1 MQNKRSILWFVFA
14 FSLVM
19 LYDGWQRHL
28 GHPTMFGMSMETPDV
43 QANNAANKSTK
54 NSDVAVPADTKVAA
68 SAKAETAIEPNAN
81 NAQRGEI
88 VKVKTD
94 LLALEFNTQGAVL
107 QRAELLKQGD
117 LTDKTKNMVLL
128 DKSSERTYL
137 AQTGLTG
144 GTLPNHKTIYKL
156 ETNSR
161 ELADGKD
168 SLDLVFIGESGGVQ
182 VKQTYTLKR
191 GSYTIAV
198 KHEVVNKGEE
208 VVTPSLYLQLTRDG
222 NKPEVHSQ
230 ILSTFTPTTFTGPA
244 VYSEEKKFQKVEFK
258 SIADDKKERHL
269 KEGQQTWI
277 AMIQHYYVSAWIPK
291 DQGTHEFRTTKV
303 ADNLYSVA
311 NIQALGSLT
320 SGANKTIESSL
331 YVGPQDQKALEALA
345 PGLDLV
351 ADYGW
356 LAIIAKPIFAFLQ
369 LLHTLTDNWGWAIIL
384 LTISLKLAFFPL
396 SAAGYKSMARMK
408 KVTPRMQALKEKYGD
423 DRAKLNQAMMEL
435 YRTEKINPLGGCFPM
450 LIQIPVFIA
459 LYWVLLA
466 SVEMRSAPWM
476 GWIQDLATPDP
487 FYILPAIMMA
497 SMFVQFKLNPTPV
510 DPMQQKIMMIM
521 PLVFGVM
528 FFFFPAGLVLYWVVN
543 NILSIAQQWA
553 INKQLEKA
561 GLK

>member
-28 GHPTMFGMSMETPDV
+28 GHPTMFGMPMETPDA
-43 QANNAANKSTK
+43 QANKAAKS
-54 NSDVAVPADTKVAA
+54 NDVAVPADAKIAT
-68 SAKAETAIEPNAN
+68 SAKAETTIEAN
-81 NAQRGEI
+81 STAPQNGEI

-117 LTDKTKNMVLL
+117 LVDKNKNMVLL
-128 DKSSERTYL
+128 DKSNERIYL

-156 ETNSR
+156 ETNTR

-168 SLDLVFIGESGGVQ
+168 SLELVFVGESGGVQ

-198 KHEVVNKGEE
+198 KHEVVNKGEQ
-208 VVTPSLYLQLTRDG
+208 VVNPSLYLQLTRDG
-222 NKPEVHSQ
+222 NSPEVHSQ
-230 ILSTFTPTTFTGPA
+230 VLSAFTPTTFTGPA
-244 VYSEEKKFQKVEFK
+244 VYSEEKKFQKVEFTAIK
-258 SIADDKKERHL
+258 EDKKDRHL
-269 KEGQQTWI
+269 KEGTQSWI

-311 NIQALGSLT
+311 NIQALGNLAN
-320 SGANKTIESSL
+320 GASKTIESNL
-331 YVGPQDQKALEALA
+331 YIGPQDQKALEALA

-369 LLHTLTDNWGWAIIL
+369 ALHTLTGNWGWAIIL
-384 LTISLKLAFFPL
+384 LTIALKLIFFPL

-408 KVTPRMQALKEKYGD
+408 NVTPRMQALKEKYGN

-466 SVEMRSAPWM
+466 SVEMRSAPWV

>member
-28 GHPTMFGMSMETPDV
+28 GHPTMFGMSMETPDA
-43 QANNAANKSTK
+43 QANNAANKSAK
-54 NSDVAVPADTKVAA
+54 SSDVAVPADAKVAA
-68 SAKAETAIEPNAN
+68 SVKTETAIEANAN
-81 NAQRGEI
+81 VAQNGEI

-94 LLALEFNTQGAVL
+94 LLSLEFNTQGAVL
-107 QRAELLKQGD
+107 QRAELLTQGD

-156 ETNSR
+156 ETNPR

-168 SLDLVFIGESGGVQ
+168 LLDLVFVGESGGVQ

-198 KHEVVNKGEE
+198 KHEVVNKGEQA
-208 VVTPSLYLQLTRDG
+208 VNPSLYLQLTRDG

-244 VYSEEKKFQKVEFK
+244 VYSDEKKFQKVEFK
-258 SIADDKKERHL
+258 AIADDKKERHL

-311 NIQALGSLT
+311 NIQALGSLN
-320 SGANKTIESSL
+320 SGASKTIESNL
-331 YVGPQDQKALEALA
+331 YVGPQDQKMLEALA
-345 PGLDLV
+345 PGLELV

-369 LLHTLTDNWGWAIIL
+369 LLHALTGNWGWAIIL

-466 SVEMRSAPWM
+466 SVEMRSAPWV

-487 FYILPAIMMA
+487 FYILPAMMMA